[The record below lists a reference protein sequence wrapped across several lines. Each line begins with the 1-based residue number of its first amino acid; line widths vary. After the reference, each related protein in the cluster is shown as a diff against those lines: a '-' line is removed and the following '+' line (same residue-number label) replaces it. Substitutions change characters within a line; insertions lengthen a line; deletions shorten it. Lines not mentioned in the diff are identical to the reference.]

1 MPKVGSGKGAR
12 HFSYSP
18 KGRAAANAYAKT
30 TGKKVTNKKKKK

>member
-18 KGRAAANAYAKT
+18 KGRAAANAYARA